1 MARARKLFPIYGSAL
16 ANNMFAALDRD
27 RVVGRFVASY
37 VTEYDRRGILG
48 GLARDRELAE
58 TIGRE
63 IVLEMILEV
72 REALPRFFG
81 KKQFA
86 KLDED
91 KRQSVDLFFREL
103 TDALG
108 RVWDWKGEDRR
119 QFQRDLALYSDFGG
133 HPDAAI
139 KTRKQGATRGNSR
152 ANARS
157 KAPTIAQVTEPPF
170 VGRVALLLDPSMLD
184 QARRAARKLHAESG
198 RLAQKLLRQTLRPGR

>member
-37 VTEYDRRGILG
+37 VAEYRRDGILG
-48 GLARDRELAE
+48 GPARDRELAE

-63 IVLEMILEV
+63 IVLAMILEV
-72 REALPRFFG
+72 RQALPRFFG

-86 KLDED
+86 KLGEEE
-91 KRQSVDLFFREL
+91 QQAVEIFSREL
-103 TDALG
+103 TAALG

-119 QFQRDLALYSDFGG
+119 QFHRDLALYFDFGG
-133 HPDAAI
+133 RPEAVTHS
-139 KTRKQGATRGNSR
+139 RKRVTPRGSSR
-152 ANARS
+152 GIARV
-157 KAPTIAQVTEPPF
+157 KAPAIAQVTEPPF
-170 VGRVALLLDPSMLD
+170 VGRVALLLDPSMLE
-184 QARRAARKLHAESG
+184 QARRAARKLHAEAG